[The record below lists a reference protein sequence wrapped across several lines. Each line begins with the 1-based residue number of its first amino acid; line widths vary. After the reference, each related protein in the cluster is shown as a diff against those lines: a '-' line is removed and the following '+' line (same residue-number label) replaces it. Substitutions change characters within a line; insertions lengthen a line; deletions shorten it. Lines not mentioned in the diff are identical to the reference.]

1 MISDNR
7 ASRCSQISGPGI
19 IAQALPGVENIG
31 FRGGGETRDITEP
44 PQPVIIVR
52 DDGSDLGLLE
62 HELRDEDR
70 VGIGG
75 SAPGK
80 IAGVFAI
87 PADERAPE

>member
-1 MISDNR
+1 
-7 ASRCSQISGPGI
+7 
-19 IAQALPGVENIG
+19 VENIG
-31 FRGGGETRDITEP
+31 FRGGGETGEIAKP
-44 PQPVIIVR
+44 AQPFIIVR

-70 VGIGG
+70 VGISG